1 MKALFLI
8 PLLAALFAMILAAAL
23 ALYPRT
29 RSAALSAAA
38 ILLPATLLM
47 FTLEHYQGLG
57 SLSLLYPVLLAV
69 SGYVIYRRKAFLK
82 QVLPDF
88 LAFVGAFLLAL
99 SWRWMLPNLNG
110 STELLT
116 NLSFIVSHLQGNTL
130 PGNDMWLAGY
140 RLDMYYT
147 FQHYCAALI
156 GRIFGLSPAHTYHI
170 GFAMIYGLI
179 GLTCWSAMRFW
190 SENHFYS
197 KLLIMAA
204 LLLGGTGVAPITS
217 MLFEPPTG
225 QSADANL
232 MISRLWS
239 NVRFSGV
246 YEKSINSSLGE
257 KLFPVAEREAHSDS
271 PLETL
276 GYFLHIGDYHATLG
290 SFLLIALLFLIVSSW
305 INRVDD
311 SQDASGNSGNSGN
324 SGSKSSKNNSAEN
337 TTAKGAAA
345 GAVLAHTESAT
356 AEHQYASTAML
367 ASALLGTFF
376 VLPFAVNG
384 WTTPLFLLYAALTAV
399 VFHRKINWKALLAGM
414 VLTYMLLQPFFVYFL
429 SHAHRDVIIQLTPEN
444 LKNPVKM
451 MALQAWPCL
460 LALLLTLFSGR
471 GEKHRKSLLILAATV
486 FSLII
491 FFDYFGFAR
500 DGHFDRF
507 NTAIKVWSWAYFAG
521 ILLSGCVLLLQR
533 NPLWLRITGVVIF
546 LAVSSHVVDLYRFVH
561 VMSRDHW
568 GHLSGTAWM
577 GKESPKQQLTRY
589 LTAQPYG
596 TALESEPMAV
606 YSHYSAIPLLA
617 GKQSYLAW
625 GSHEILWR
633 KDPNTVNRKAEEVRA
648 FYAGTLGNKKQW
660 LRENSID
667 YILLTDYS
675 PMDRAVFDLIN
686 SEISGSYRW
695 VAFSGDPLVG
705 LWVRAGE

>member
-8 PLLAALFAMILAAAL
+8 PLLAALFAMMLAAAL

-88 LAFVGAFLLAL
+88 LAFAGAFLLAL

-147 FQHYCAALI
+147 YQHYCAALI

-179 GLTCWSAMRFW
+179 GLTCWSAMRLW

-232 MISRLWS
+232 MITRLWS
-239 NVRFSGV
+239 NVRFGGV
-246 YEKSINSSLGE
+246 YEKNINSSLGE

-276 GYFLHIGDYHATLG
+276 GYFLHVGDYHATLG
-290 SFLLIALLFLIVSSW
+290 SFLLIALLFLIISSLV
-305 INRVDD
+305 NRSADTE
-311 SQDASGNSGNSGN
+311 
-324 SGSKSSKNNSAEN
+324 GS
-337 TTAKGAAA
+337 
-345 GAVLAHTESAT
+345 TEKTSAT
-356 AEHQYASTAML
+356 ISDNTGLLQQASFEKHQKTNNTIL
-367 ASALLGTFF
+367 CSALLGTFF
-376 VLPFAVNG
+376 ILPFAVNG
-384 WTTPLFLLYAALTAV
+384 WTTPLFLLAAALVAGL
-399 VFHRKINWKALLAGM
+399 FYSSINWKALLAGIT
-414 VLTYMLLQPFFVYFL
+414 LTYILLHPFFVYFL
-429 SHAHRDVIIQLTPEN
+429 LNADRGVEMQSTPEHLQN
-444 LKNPVKM
+444 PLKIM
-451 MALQAWPCL
+451 LLQAWPCL
-460 LALLLTLFSGR
+460 LVSILALFSRR
-471 GEKHRKSLLILAATV
+471 GEKHRLPLLILTAMV
-486 FSLII
+486 FFLII
-491 FFDYFGFAR
+491 VFDFFGFAHN
-500 DGHFDRF
+500 GHFDRF
-507 NTAIKVWSWAYFAG
+507 NTTLKVWSWAYFLGLLLAG
-521 ILLSGCVLLLQR
+521 CMLLLQR
-533 NPLWLRITGVVIF
+533 NPTWLRIAGVGIF
-546 LAVSSHVVDLYRFVH
+546 LAVNSHAIDLYRFVYL
-561 VMSRDHW
+561 MSRDHW
-568 GHLSGTAWM
+568 GHLNGTAWL
-577 GKESPKQQLTRY
+577 GAESPKQQLASY

-596 TALESEPMAV
+596 TVLESEPMAV

-625 GSHEILWR
+625 GSHEALWR
-633 KDPNTVNRKAEEVRA
+633 KAPNTVNRKAEENKA

-675 PMDRAVFDLIN
+675 RMDRAVFELIN

-695 VAFSGDPLVG
+695 VEFSGDPLVG
-705 LWVRAGE
+705 LWVRVGE

>member
-38 ILLPATLLM
+38 ILLPVALTM
-47 FTLEHYQGLG
+47 FTLEHHYGLG
-57 SLSLLYPVLLAV
+57 SLSALYPILLAI
-69 SGYVIYRRKAFLK
+69 SGFVIYIRKAFLK

-88 LAFVGAFLLAL
+88 LAFAGAFILAL

-116 NLSFIVSHLQGNTL
+116 NLSFIASHLQGETL
-130 PGNDMWLAGY
+130 PGNDLWMAGY
-140 RLDMYYT
+140 RLDMYYS

-156 GRIFGLSPAHTYHI
+156 GRVFGLSPAHTYHI

-179 GLTCWSAMRFW
+179 GLTCWSTMRFW
-190 SENHFYS
+190 SENRFYS

-204 LLLGGTGVAPITS
+204 LLLGGTGVAPVTS
-217 MLFEPPTG
+217 VLFEPPVG
-225 QSADANL
+225 LSADTNL
-232 MISRLWS
+232 MVTRLWS
-239 NVRFSGV
+239 NVRFGGV
-246 YEKSINSSLGE
+246 YEKNINSNLGE

-290 SFLLIALLFLIVSSW
+290 SFLLIALLLLIVSSL
-305 INRVDD
+305 INRSGD
-311 SQDASGNSGNSGN
+311 SRDNRDKDSE
-324 SGSKSSKNNSAEN
+324 NSAD
-337 TTAKGAAA
+337 TAAHA
-345 GAVLAHTESAT
+345 GSAT
-356 AEHQYASTAML
+356 AEQQNASTAMFS
-367 ASALLGTFF
+367 SALLGTFF

-384 WTTPLFLLYAALTAV
+384 WTTPLFLLSAALAAIL
-399 VFHRKINWKALLAGM
+399 FHRKINWKALLAGAII
-414 VLTYMLLQPFFVYFL
+414 TYMLLQPFFVYFL
-429 SHAHRDVIIQLTPEN
+429 SHADRGVAIQLTPEN
-444 LKNPVKM
+444 LKNPIKIM
-451 MALQAWPCL
+451 LLQAWPCL
-460 LALLLTLFSGR
+460 LALLLTLFAGR
-471 GEKHRKSLLILAATV
+471 AETYRKSLLILAATV

-533 NPLWLRITGVVIF
+533 NPLWLRVTGIAIF
-546 LAVSSHVVDLYRFVH
+546 LAVSSHAVDLYRFVH
-561 VMSRDHW
+561 IMSRDHW
-568 GHLSGTAWM
+568 GHLNGTAWL
-577 GKESPKQQLTRY
+577 GKESPKQHLASY

-596 TALESEPMAV
+596 VVLESEPMAV

-625 GSHEILWR
+625 GGHEILWR
-633 KDPNTVNRKAEEVRA
+633 KDPNTVNRKAEEIKA

-660 LRENSID
+660 LQANNID
-667 YILLTDYS
+667 YILVTDFS
-675 PMDRAVFDLIN
+675 RMERAVFDHIN
-686 SEISGSYRW
+686 AEISADYQW
-695 VAFSGDPLVG
+695 VEFSGAPLIG
-705 LWVRAGE
+705 LWVRGGK

>member
-38 ILLPATLLM
+38 ILLPVTLLM
-47 FTLEHYQGLG
+47 FTLEHYHGLG
-57 SLSLLYPVLLAV
+57 SLSFLYPVLLAV
-69 SGYVIYRRKAFLK
+69 SGYVIYRRKAFLR
-82 QVLPDF
+82 QVLPDC
-88 LAFVGAFLLAL
+88 LAFAGAFLLAL

-217 MLFEPPTG
+217 MLFESPAG

-232 MISRLWS
+232 MITRLWS
-239 NVRFSGV
+239 NVRFGGV
-246 YEKSINSSLGE
+246 YEKNINSSLGE
-257 KLFPVAEREAHSDS
+257 KLFPVAERAAHSDS

-276 GYFLHIGDYHATLG
+276 GYFLHVGDYHATLG
-290 SFLLIALLFLIVSSW
+290 SFLLIALLFLIISSLV
-305 INRVDD
+305 NRVADGRD
-311 SQDASGNSGNSGN
+311 
-324 SGSKSSKNNSAEN
+324 SKNGKNSTKN

-345 GAVLAHTESAT
+345 VVAHTESAT
-356 AEHQYASTAML
+356 AEQQHASTAVP

-376 VLPFAVNG
+376 ILPFAVNG
-384 WTTPLFLLYAALTAV
+384 WTTPLFLLSAGLTAV
-399 VFHRKINWKALLAGM
+399 LFYQKISWKALFAGAI
-414 VLTYMLLQPFFVYFL
+414 LTYMLLQPFFVYFL
-429 SHAHRDVIIQLTPEN
+429 LNADRGVEIQLTPEH
-444 LKNPVKM
+444 LKNPIKIM
-451 MALQAWPCL
+451 LLQTWPCL
-460 LALLLTLFSGR
+460 LAMILAVFSGQ
-471 GEKHRKSLLILAATV
+471 GKKHKIPLTVLTAMVFFLIV
-486 FSLII
+486 
-491 FFDYFGFAR
+491 FFDFFGFAH
-500 DGHFDRF
+500 DGYFDRF
-507 NTAIKVWSWAYFAG
+507 NTTLKVWSWAYFLGLLLAG
-521 ILLSGCVLLLQR
+521 GLLLLQH
-533 NPLWLRITGVVIF
+533 NPTWLRIAGIVVF
-546 LAVSSHVVDLYRFVH
+546 LAVSSHAIDLYRFVH
-561 VMSRDHW
+561 LMSRDSW
-568 GHLSGTAWM
+568 GQLNGTAWL
-577 GKESPKQQLTRY
+577 GKDTPKQQLTAY
-589 LTAQPYG
+589 LTALPPG
-596 TALESEPMAV
+596 VVLESEPMAV
-606 YSHYSAIPLLA
+606 YHHNSAISLLA

-625 GSHEILWR
+625 GGHETLWR
-633 KDPNTVNRKAEEVRA
+633 KDSNTVTRKAEEIKA
-648 FYAGTLGNKKQW
+648 FYTGTLDNKKQW
-660 LRENSID
+660 LKTNGID
-667 YILLTDYS
+667 YIVLTDFS
-675 PMDRAVFDLIN
+675 QANQAVFDLVQ
-686 SEISGSYRW
+686 SEISGDYRW
-695 VAFSGDPLVG
+695 VEFSGDPKTG
-705 LWVRAGE
+705 LWVRTGE